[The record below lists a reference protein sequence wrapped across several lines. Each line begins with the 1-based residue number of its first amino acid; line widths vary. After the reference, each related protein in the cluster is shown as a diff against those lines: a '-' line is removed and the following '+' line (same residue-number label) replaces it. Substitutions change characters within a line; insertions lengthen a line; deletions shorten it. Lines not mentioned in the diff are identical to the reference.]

1 MLHMDKT
8 KSKSQTK
15 CLFVTFSILLPYYP
29 PLLGGHIN
37 PAVTFALMLTG
48 DTSVKTGL
56 LYFIAQF
63 LGATLGAAILWGC
76 TASQLLMET
85 TAGDDGTTSPPFLLG
100 SNFVNPAVPLG
111 SAFLLEVMGTFLL
124 VWTVLNTAVSKNSIA
139 ANLAPMAI
147 GFSVFLAHI
156 VLIPFTG
163 CGINP
168 ARTFGPHI
176 VILMA
181 GETVG
186 KAGWWIY
193 YTAPFVGAAAAA
205 LICKVFLHLKS
216 SDAAAADAKKA
227 VAVTEQP
234 LESKKQEAEEEFTEN
249 A

>member
-1 MLHMDKT
+1 
-8 KSKSQTK
+8 
-15 CLFVTFSILLPYYP
+15 
-29 PLLGGHIN
+29 
-37 PAVTFALMLTG
+37 
-48 DTSVKTGL
+48 
-56 LYFIAQF
+56 
-63 LGATLGAAILWGC
+63 
-76 TASQLLMET
+76 
-85 TAGDDGTTSPPFLLG
+85 
-100 SNFVNPAVPLG
+100 
-111 SAFLLEVMGTFLL
+111 MGTFLL

-176 VILMA
+176 VILLA

-186 KAGWWIY
+186 KPGWWIY

-216 SDAAAADAKKA
+216 SDAAAADAAAAAAKSRAA
-227 VAVTEQP
+227 VEEIKSEQP
-234 LESKKQEAEEEFTEN
+234 MDVKKRDGEDDDENTEN

>member
-1 MLHMDKT
+1 
-8 KSKSQTK
+8 
-15 CLFVTFSILLPYYP
+15 
-29 PLLGGHIN
+29 
-37 PAVTFALMLTG
+37 MLTG
-48 DTSVKTGL
+48 DVSLPTGL
-56 LYFIAQF
+56 LYFLSQF
-63 LGATLGAAILWGC
+63 LGAVFGAAILWGC
-76 TASQLLMET
+76 TASQLLMEVSST
-85 TAGDDGTTSPPFLLG
+85 TGEENATSPPYLLG

-124 VWTVLNTAVSKNSIA
+124 VWTVLNTAVSKHSIA

-168 ARTFGPHI
+168 ARTFGPHM

-193 YTAPFVGAAAAA
+193 YTAPFVGAGAAA
-205 LICKVFLHLKS
+205 LVCKYLLHLKPVVPSVEDKEGEFMEHKKTKAAKHTSYKGENSNSVVEANNTMDHS
-216 SDAAAADAKKA
+216 S
-227 VAVTEQP
+227 
-234 LESKKQEAEEEFTEN
+234 AEFKI
-249 A
+249 